1 MSHNISI
8 VWMKYQYTN
17 VHYIQVQSGTIELP
31 SLLVCSVSKSPNV
44 SVTRLKRQ
52 STVENH
58 PKGPNKPQTELIL
71 FPMSLYAVFY
81 VTVCRFMCHRFLCHG
96 MPFSM
101 SRFTVFY
108 VTVYRFLCH
117 GMPFSMSRYTVFC
130 HGENVSKKTHG
141 ITAASPKRTTGWAL
155 GIQDMIRPKS
165 QRKETYKYA
174 TYVRQAPQREDTC
187 TILLRHAPL
196 SFYNRKL
203 GGKAALIAP
212 FLRSTCSI
220 LES

>member
-81 VTVCRFMCHRFLCHG
+81 VTVCRFMCH
-96 MPFSM
+96 
-101 SRFTVFY
+101 
-108 VTVYRFLCH
+108 RFLCH

>member
-1 MSHNISI
+1 M
-8 VWMKYQYTN
+8 
-17 VHYIQVQSGTIELP
+17 
-31 SLLVCSVSKSPNV
+31 CSVSKSPNV

-117 GMPFSMSRYTVFC
+117 GMPFSMSRYAVFYVTVYRFLSRWKRVEKNSR
-130 HGENVSKKTHG
+130 HYGSIAQADNRLG
-141 ITAASPKRTTGWAL
+141 IGHIGHDTSEVATEGDIQVCYVRTT
-155 GIQDMIRPKS
+155 S
-165 QRKETYKYA
+165 
-174 TYVRQAPQREDTC
+174 
-187 TILLRHAPL
+187 
-196 SFYNRKL
+196 
-203 GGKAALIAP
+203 AAAWRYLYDPAEARSP
-212 FLRSTCSI
+212 FLLQQKI
-220 LES
+220 GW